1 MSVCYATRRLPTVVA
16 RSGLNNPIGSIESHP
31 CVALIAIVTTSK
43 IPCVHSWLKA
53 FTVKCWCKA
62 MAKFD
67 IKSVALKW
75 YFFTTASISVYEE
88 FSHVFMKQFGLNSQ
102 QIGITNLC
110 GVQHIF
116 IPLLLYVGD
125 RYRVRNLVIWIVSP
139 LLAISSLLLL
149 LPIVVSLPTCFGTKS
164 GSNNSCKTI
173 YI

>member
-1 MSVCYATRRLPTVVA
+1 
-16 RSGLNNPIGSIESHP
+16 
-31 CVALIAIVTTSK
+31 
-43 IPCVHSWLKA
+43 
-53 FTVKCWCKA
+53 

-75 YFFTTASISVYEE
+75 YFFTTASVSVYEE
-88 FSHVFMKQFGLNSQ
+88 FSHVFMKQLGLNSQ

-125 RYRVRNLVIWIVSP
+125 RYRVRNLVIWIVSS

-149 LPIVVSLPTCFGTKS
+149 LPVVVSLPSCFGTKS

-173 YI
+173 YISVRQCLLMETIRFIPLECVLAYPTKSQMIDCTRCLTVYLSLRFLCPRFSRGYHAR

>member
-1 MSVCYATRRLPTVVA
+1 
-16 RSGLNNPIGSIESHP
+16 
-31 CVALIAIVTTSK
+31 
-43 IPCVHSWLKA
+43 
-53 FTVKCWCKA
+53 

-75 YFFTTASISVYEE
+75 YFFTTASVSVYEE

-149 LPIVVSLPTCFGTKS
+149 LPVVVSLPTYFGTNS

-173 YI
+173 YQCFHLQGHFLAKGNFGTCREKCKEIKLTRKSSLK